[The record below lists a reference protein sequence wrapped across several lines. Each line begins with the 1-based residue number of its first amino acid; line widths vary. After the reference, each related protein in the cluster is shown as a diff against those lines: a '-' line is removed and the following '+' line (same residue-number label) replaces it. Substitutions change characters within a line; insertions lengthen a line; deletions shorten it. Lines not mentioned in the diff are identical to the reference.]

1 VSLSQLDI
9 QQNSVTFSYNNGFKH
24 LGVNMFNIKLSGFIK
39 NNVLRKTVIVVLIFF
54 ALSIFFSGMAHN
66 SVVLDI
72 YGMLRV
78 HLGSLGFK
86 PAKLWI
92 HQREIAQYAPVLVL
106 ALVITFQKF
115 K

>member
-1 VSLSQLDI
+1 MLNTRLSR
-9 QQNSVTFSYNNGFKH
+9 V
-24 LGVNMFNIKLSGFIK
+24 IK
-39 NNVLRKTVIVVLIFF
+39 NNVLRKTIIVAFIFF
-54 ALSIFFSGMAHN
+54 GLSIFFSGMAHN
-66 SVVLDI
+66 NVVLDL

-78 HLGSLGFK
+78 HLGPLGFK
-86 PAKLWI
+86 PAKVWL

>member
-1 VSLSQLDI
+1 
-9 QQNSVTFSYNNGFKH
+9 
-24 LGVNMFNIKLSGFIK
+24 MFNTKFSGFIK
-39 NNVLRKTVIVVLIFF
+39 NNVLRKTIVVLMIFF
-54 ALSIFFSGMAHN
+54 TLSIFFAGMAHN
-66 SVVLDI
+66 NVVLDI

-78 HLGSLGFK
+78 HLGPLGFK

-106 ALVITFQKF
+106 AIVITFQKF